1 MSDGAADGQRRRK
14 RGGSEECV
22 CEGEGRKEPFNS
34 SGHLKDRSGF
44 LVAVFGFC
52 GSAPELRRFQLKIR
66 RKERSGGGSEQA
78 KRNATLCLFCLRLG
92 LTWERK

>member
-52 GSAPELRRFQLKIR
+52 GSAPGLRRFQLKIR
-66 RKERSGGGSEQA
+66 RKERSGGKVNKPKGM
-78 KRNATLCLFCLRLG
+78 
-92 LTWERK
+92 